1 MNKKSILLNNNIN
14 IQNLKGYKIKDLSK
28 NFDRIFSEVK
38 NEIKNTNKTLN
49 VLDRNFIFNFKIK
62 NLKRFK
68 KFKTIVL
75 IGMGGSILG
84 AEAIYNFFQEKIK
97 KKIYFLNDLDENKV
111 KNLKKKENL
120 SKVLFIII
128 SKYVKIQYKSL

>member
-49 VLDRNFIFNFKIK
+49 VLDRNFIFNIKIK

-97 KKIYFLNDLDENKV
+97 KN
-111 KNLKKKENL
+111 
-120 SKVLFIII
+120 
-128 SKYVKIQYKSL
+128 